1 MTSEEIKALQE
12 ALNGGTETLTSY
24 IQGLQPSEPVS
35 ITLDGVTKFVNENE
49 DAKKWLQSFG
59 DKRVTEGIE
68 TFKKNNLGKIIE
80 DEIAKR
86 YPPESEEAKKLR
98 SLQQEIEQ
106 MKVEK
111 AREALTNKALKHA
124 TEKGLPVNLID
135 YFIGQDEDTT
145 MANLQTFEEVY
156 STAINSAVES
166 RFKDGGR
173 TPGAGAPPP
182 KDESK
187 MTDAEWFASRQNNN

>member
-1 MTSEEIKALQE
+1 MTSQEIQELQQALSQ
-12 ALNGGTETLTSY
+12 GTETLTSY
-24 IQGLQPSEPVS
+24 IQGLQPSEGL
-35 ITLDGVTKFVNENE
+35 TLDGVTKFITENE

-68 TFKKNNLGKIIE
+68 TFKKNNLSKIIE

-98 SLQQEIEQ
+98 ELQQQIEQ
-106 MKVEK
+106 MQKEK

-145 MANLQTFEEVY
+145 MNNLKTFEEVY

-173 TPGAGAPPP
+173 TPGASAQPPR
-182 KDESK
+182 DESK
-187 MTDAEWFASRQNNN
+187 MSDEEWFASRQQK